1 MGERTAQVCTEQSPD
16 TLHCL
21 CLDGSCRE
29 LSCLGPLTMRSGCGV
44 GAWAAG
50 CGGQPRV

>member
-1 MGERTAQVCTEQSPD
+1 MWEKTAQGCTKQPH

-29 LSCLGPLTMRSGCGV
+29 LSCLGPLTRRSGCGV
-44 GAWAAG
+44 GAWGEG